1 MILVWQRCCGKIY
14 KVEQHTDEYPADFC
28 TVREVFPCTV
38 QRMTGEKMVSKQ
50 KKAPA
55 SFVKLPETTAGIIE
69 GNATMMIGVVG
80 LCLCANAVTPTIA

>member
-1 MILVWQRCCGKIY
+1 
-14 KVEQHTDEYPADFC
+14 
-28 TVREVFPCTV
+28 
-38 QRMTGEKMVSKQ
+38 MTGEQMVSKQ

-69 GNATMMIGVVG
+69 RNATMMIGVVG